1 MNLPRTYEK
10 LHCKG
15 EGYRFSGYQDPL
27 VHKDRY
33 TLILLLLYKDLLIK
47 KILFIVISRIVL
59 LTAFRG
65 YRMYNYKIKTSFFS
79 PVVPKAPAKKTGF
92 N

>member
-1 MNLPRTYEK
+1 MCIFLLCYYVMNLPRTYEK

-15 EGYRFSGYQDPL
+15 EGYRFSGYQDPS

-33 TLILLLLYKDLLIK
+33 TLIMLLLYKDLLIK

-59 LTAFRG
+59 
-65 YRMYNYKIKTSFFS
+65 
-79 PVVPKAPAKKTGF
+79 
-92 N
+92 

>member
-15 EGYRFSGYQDPL
+15 EGYRFSGYQDPS

-33 TLILLLLYKDLLIK
+33 TLIMLLLYKDLLVK
-47 KILFIVISRIVL
+47 KILFIAQVL
-59 LTAFRG
+59 INT
-65 YRMYNYKIKTSFFS
+65 IKTPRFYHFYG
-79 PVVPKAPAKKTGF
+79 KILPAYTI
-92 N
+92 